1 MKAFKNLGAPEYL
14 MLVSVAILLL
24 ITAKRL
30 YSLST
35 DNQMSEN
42 AAETVKGK
50 GNGNQFLSFSP

>member
-1 MKAFKNLGAPEYL
+1 MKHLKNLAAPEYL

-30 YSLST
+30 SSLST

-42 AAETVKGK
+42 AAGTVK

>member
-14 MLVSVAILLL
+14 MLVSIGILLL
-24 ITAKRL
+24 IAANRL

-42 AAETVKGK
+42 AAETTKD
-50 GNGNQFLSFSP
+50 NGNQFLSFSP